1 MSIEFG
7 CQCGKRLKVAAEL
20 AGKQVRC
27 PGCSDVLTVPQQQ
40 PAAAAGSADRIMM
53 TCQCGQQLR
62 VKSELAG
69 KRVRCSAC
77 QQPVLVPGG
86 PTPQA
91 APVATPQAAPIQA
104 VPVQQAPIQA
114 APIQAAPIQASP
126 IQAVPVQAAAPAQA
140 GGGLWD
146 DLPDASAGPQAL
158 PANPAM
164 MHMTGAQPAAQSTS
178 EATNR
183 LLAQAAGADSGS
195 SSGGGNVSGGIG
207 QVSLGILMIVGG
219 VVWFVVGWFNGYI
232 FYKGPPFLVIGG
244 MITMVKGF
252 VQMASS
258 D

>member
-7 CQCGKRLKVAAEL
+7 CQCGKRLKVADEL

-27 PGCSDVLTVPQQQ
+27 PGCSDVLMVPQQQ
-40 PAAAAGSADRIMM
+40 PAAAAGSADRIVIS
-53 TCQCGQQLR
+53 CQCGQQLR

-77 QQPVLVPGG
+77 QQPVRVPGG
-86 PTPQA
+86 PA
-91 APVATPQAAPIQA
+91 PQAAPIGT
-104 VPVQQAPIQA
+104 PQA

-195 SSGGGNVSGGIG
+195 SSGGGNVSGGVG
-207 QVSLGILMIVGG
+207 QVGMGILMMVGA
-219 VVWFVVGWFNGYI
+219 VVWFVVGLMNDII
-232 FYKGPPFLVIGG
+232 FFYPPILLLLGLG
-244 MITMVKGF
+244 AMVKGF
-252 VQMASS
+252 VQMASR